1 MSDATLRGRF
11 IWHELMTN
19 DVKAAGTFYKKVAGW
34 KTRGWKEDSSY
45 TELVAGDRPSAGLMA
60 LPDEAKA
67 MGAPPNW
74 LVYIGAPDVEAAARE
89 AVSLGGKVLK
99 APSDIATIGRYALLQ
114 DPQGAT
120 FAVFSPKQSPTG
132 LDTAPPVGG
141 FSWHELATTDAG
153 AAFTFYQRLFG
164 WEATNSMDMGPDLG
178 VYQMFGAGGRQ
189 QGGIFMRPK
198 QMQGPVAWLSYV
210 RVADAKKSPD
220 VIKKAG
226 GQVIN
231 GPQEVPGGDWIVQA
245 IDPQGV
251 MFAVHSVAAAPAR
264 QAAKSKASRSSAAK
278 PKRKAKAKGVVKAKR
293 AAKVAKVKKAAK
305 RPAVRARKPAKK
317 ATARKRR

>member
-11 IWHELMTN
+11 VWHELMTN

-34 KTRGWKEDSSY
+34 KTRGWKQDSSY

-74 LVYIGAPDVEAAARE
+74 LVYIGAPDIEATARE
-89 AVSLGGKVLK
+89 AVGLGGKVLK
-99 APSDIATIGRYALLQ
+99 APSEIPTIGKYVVLQ

-120 FAVFSPKQSPTG
+120 FAVFSPKQAPTG
-132 LDTAPPVGG
+132 PEPAPAVGG
-141 FSWHELATTDAG
+141 FSWHELATTDAAG
-153 AAFTFYQRLFG
+153 ALAFYQRLFG
-164 WEATNSMDMGPDLG
+164 WEKTNSMDMGPDLG
-178 VYQMFGAGGRQ
+178 VYQMFGIGGRQ
-189 QGGIFMRPK
+189 QGGIFTRPK

-210 RVADAKKSPD
+210 RVPDAKKSPD
-220 VIKKAG
+220 AIKKAG

-251 MFAVHSVAAAPAR
+251 MFAVHSVAAAPAK
-264 QAAKSKASRSSAAK
+264 QPAK
-278 PKRKAKAKGVVKAKR
+278 PTASVRSTVKAKR
-293 AAKVAKVKKAAK
+293 AKATSAVKASRTANVKKAAK
-305 RPAVRARKPAKK
+305 RPAARARKPAKK
-317 ATARKRR
+317 AAARKRR